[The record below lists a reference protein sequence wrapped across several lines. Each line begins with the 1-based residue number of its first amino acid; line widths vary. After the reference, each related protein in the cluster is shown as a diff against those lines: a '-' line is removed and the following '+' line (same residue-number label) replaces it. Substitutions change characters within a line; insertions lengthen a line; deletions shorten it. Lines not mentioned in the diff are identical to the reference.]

1 MFHEIG
7 LWARAE
13 SSKRQPSR
21 ARYKCGRECR
31 MRVFFNLERA
41 RPVVL
46 LSIPEPMKQTEAWIA
61 GPGKDELAGTAHP
74 DHLVVNNVGAQ
85 ADEREIPA
93 LLPNDFMA
101 RGERD
106 QMTESFKR
114 YTIPIMDEFGDG
126 VSKTCYFTHTALE
139 ANRLPVR

>member
-1 MFHEIG
+1 
-7 LWARAE
+7 
-13 SSKRQPSR
+13 
-21 ARYKCGRECR
+21 

-61 GPGKDELAGTAHP
+61 GLGKDELLGAAHP
-74 DHLVVNNVGAQ
+74 DHLVVDNIGAH

-93 LLPNDFMA
+93 LLPNDFVA

-106 QMTESFKR
+106 QMTESFER
-114 YTIPIMDEFGDG
+114 HTIAIMDEFGDC
-126 VSKTCYFTHTALE
+126 VSETCHFTHTAVE